1 MNRGASGRPSFRL
14 AEKSP
19 DFELG
24 RFLPYLINR
33 AGARLAVAFSAE
45 IARHGIG
52 LQEWRVLAALQAKG
66 PCRLGD
72 LATLTSIEIS
82 TLSRLVGRM
91 ARARLVGR
99 AREDGDRRAVRLQLS
114 PQGRAVVAEIVPL
127 AQDYERLALAGFTPA
142 QANRLRQM
150 LARVYRNLD
159 ELLGQRLQPNT

>member
-1 MNRGASGRPSFRL
+1 MSRRDRPPFRL
-14 AEKSP
+14 AEKP
-19 DFELG
+19 PAFELG

-45 IARHGIG
+45 IARYGIG
-52 LQEWRVLAALQAKG
+52 LQEWRVLGALQAKG

-72 LATLTSIEIS
+72 LAALTSIEIS

-91 ARARLVGR
+91 TQARLVGR

-114 PQGRAVVAEIVPL
+114 PQGRTVVAQIVPL

-150 LARVYRNLD
+150 LSRVYFNLD
-159 ELLGQRLQPNT
+159 ELLRRRSQPNA